1 MPALA
6 YLTSSDMV
14 PGAPDAR
21 DDLFELEHQW
31 AALAPACAARDLH
44 LRLWVWDDPA
54 LAEAVDR
61 GEIDAVVLG
70 TPWDY
75 APRVEAFLATLDALA
90 AAVPVLNPPPLVRWN
105 ARKTY
110 LRDLEARGV
119 ASVPT
124 AWVERVDEDSVAA
137 AFAALSAAELVAK
150 PVVGAN
156 AVRQVRLRRGAPLPP
171 ADQRPPGAA
180 LIQPFL
186 PAVQDE
192 GELSFVFCG
201 GELSHALRKVPRR
214 GDYRVQASYGGAE
227 VAHAASPAEVEGAR
241 AVLAAAADAV
251 GSTAPPLYARVDQV
265 RGPGGRL
272 LLMELEVIEPYLY
285 PLQGPDL
292 GPRFAAAL
300 EGALRREGGSGP
312 GAGAPR
318 PRRPRGRPARRWAP
332 PWAPRRA

>member
-1 MPALA
+1 MPTIA

-14 PGAPDAR
+14 PGAPDSR

-31 AALAPACAARDLH
+31 AALAPACAALDLH

-54 LAEAVDR
+54 LLDAVAR

-75 APRVEAFLATLDALA
+75 APRVQAFLARLDALA
-90 AAVPVLNPPPLVRWN
+90 AAVPVLNSPALVRWN
-105 ARKTY
+105 ADKRY
-110 LRDLEARGV
+110 LRDLAERGV

-124 AWVERVDEDSVAA
+124 AWVDRVDEEGIRA
-137 AFAALSAAELVAK
+137 AFERLGADEVVAK

-156 AVRQVRLRRGAPLPP
+156 AVRQIRLRRGQPLPP
-171 ADQRPPGAA
+171 VDQRPPGAA

-214 GDYRVQASYGGAE
+214 GDYRVQATYGGAE
-227 VAHAASPAEVEGAR
+227 VPHAASPAELEGAR
-241 AVLAAAADAV
+241 AVLAAIPSSEV
-251 GSTAPPLYARVDQV
+251 PLYARVDQV
-265 RGPGGRL
+265 RGPDGRL

-285 PLQGPDL
+285 PLQGPEL

-300 EGALRREGGSGP
+300 ERGLEQALEATVR
-312 GAGAPR
+312 
-318 PRRPRGRPARRWAP
+318 RGR
-332 PWAPRRA
+332 

>member
-1 MPALA
+1 MIA

-14 PGAPDAR
+14 PGAPNAR

-54 LAEAVDR
+54 LLDAVAR

-75 APRVEAFLATLDALA
+75 APRVERFLGRLDALA
-90 AAVPVLNPPPLVRWN
+90 ARVPVLNPPALVRWN
-105 ARKTY
+105 AHKTY
-110 LRDLEARGV
+110 LRDLAERGV

-137 AFAALSAAELVAK
+137 AFEALPADELVAK

-156 AVRQVRLRRGAPLPP
+156 AVRQVRLRRGQPLPP
-171 ADQRPPGAA
+171 VAQRPPGAA

-241 AVLAAAADAV
+241 AVLAAMP
-251 GSTAPPLYARVDQV
+251 STAAPLYARVDQV
-265 RGPGGRL
+265 RGPDGRL

-285 PLQGPDL
+285 PLQGPEL
-292 GPRFAAAL
+292 GPRFAVAL
-300 EGALRREGGSGP
+300 ERALER
-312 GAGAPR
+312 APAQEQAQRTQRTWR
-318 PRRPRGRPARRWAP
+318 PSSIT
-332 PWAPRRA
+332 

>member
-1 MPALA
+1 MPTIA

-14 PGAPDAR
+14 PGAPNAR

-31 AALAPACAARDLH
+31 ASLASACAARDLL

-54 LAEAVDR
+54 LPGAVAR
-61 GEIDAVVLG
+61 GEVDAVVLG

-75 APRVEAFLATLDALA
+75 APRVEEFLGTLDALA
-90 AAVPVLNPPPLVRWN
+90 ATVPVLNPPELVRWN

-110 LRDLEARGV
+110 LRDLAERGV

-124 AWVERVDEDSVAA
+124 AWVDRVDADTVAG
-137 AFAALSAAELVAK
+137 AFERLGADELVAK

-156 AVRQVRLRRGAPLPP
+156 AVRQVRLRRGEPLP
-171 ADQRPPGAA
+171 AVDQRPPGAA
-180 LIQPFL
+180 LVQPFL

-227 VAHAASPAEVEGAR
+227 VPHAPSTAELEGAR
-241 AVLAAAADAV
+241 AVLAAIPSAEV
-251 GSTAPPLYARVDQV
+251 PLYARVDQV
-265 RGPGGRL
+265 RGPDGRL

-300 EGALRREGGSGP
+300 ERALAQTQAQRTQRTW
-312 GAGAPR
+312 R
-318 PRRPRGRPARRWAP
+318 PSSIT
-332 PWAPRRA
+332 